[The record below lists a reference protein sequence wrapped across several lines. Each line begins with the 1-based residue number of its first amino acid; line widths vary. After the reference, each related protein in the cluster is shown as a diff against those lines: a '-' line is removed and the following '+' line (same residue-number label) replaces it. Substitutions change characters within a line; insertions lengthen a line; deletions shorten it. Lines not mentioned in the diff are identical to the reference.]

1 MNKLLEN
8 INSLEQVKQIENNI
22 DDYSPIYLSGLTDG
36 FKPHLVLALFEKF
49 KESLVIIAENE
60 KKAEIYLDSIN
71 GIIENK
77 AYLFPSLDINFYN
90 IKSIDN
96 RKLSQRMEV
105 LTKLAKGE
113 NFIVITTLKAMTN
126 KLTTLDR
133 FNKSFVKIKDED
145 IIDVNNFIENLI
157 NLNYTANSL
166 VENKGDFAK
175 RGSII
180 DFWPVSYDNPVRIE
194 LFDDEVDSIRL
205 FDKDSQR
212 TIEKISESE
221 ISPVTELIYSKDDY
235 DKVIKN
241 INREIMSL
249 DNDSKEINRQKLI
262 DKYKQITAF
271 IEESMFVSNIDLV
284 NPYRKDDYSSFLDYI
299 PKSGLIFFDDVA
311 RVIEDYDNFYE
322 NFLEDLSLQMENNE
336 VFKSFEEARI
346 SIDNIYEQIDKFRI
360 INLTSILKKSK
371 LFNPRKIIEIK
382 TIESENFNRRVDYF
396 IDRTIELANSD
407 KNVLILEGNEKTAFQ
422 LIDAY
427 LEKDFT
433 QVSKIGIGESFEK
446 IPIQIANAT
455 SSSGYYIYDLDFY
468 VFTHKEIYGS
478 ERKARKKKSKN
489 KTSSRDIINYSDL
502 DIGDYVVHE
511 NSGIGIYKGLEKI
524 EVNNIEKDFIVIE
537 YRGTDK
543 LFVPVDQMNLISK
556 YIGSRGESPKLS
568 SLGTQTWQKAKARAK
583 KAVDEIADDLVE
595 LYAKRS
601 KIKGHAFS
609 KDTTW
614 QNEFEN
620 SFPYEETYSQ
630 IRSIEEIKNDMESDK
645 PMDRLLCGDV
655 GFGKTEVAIRA
666 AFKAIM
672 DGYQVAFLVPTT
684 ILANQHYETIK
695 RRFDKFPVNVQVISR
710 FNPGSKNKL
719 IIKDLKAGKVDL
731 IIGTHRLLS
740 KDVGYKNLGLLIID
754 EEQRFGVKH
763 KEKLKELKS
772 SLDVLTLSATPIP
785 RTLQMSL
792 SGIRDLSTLDEAPE
806 ERMPVNTYVLEYD
819 NGIIKQAIERE
830 LNRNGQVYFVYNRVN
845 DIEKLYNHLIELVP
859 DANIAIIHGR
869 ISPKQIE
876 KTMLEFIDGEIDILL
891 STTII
896 ETGMDIS
903 NVNTIIIYDS
913 DMMGLGQ
920 LYQLKGRIGRG
931 NRSSYAYFTYRT
943 GKILSE
949 ISEKRLKSIRDFS
962 DFGSGYKIA
971 MKDLELR
978 GAGNLLGESQSG
990 HVEAIGYDLYV
1001 KFLQEAVE
1009 KASGKEVEVKDKS
1022 DVYIDIKV
1030 DGYIPNFYI
1039 EDQAQKIEIYNRIAR
1054 IQNQEDYDELV
1065 ADLIDVYGDIP
1076 IMVDNL
1082 MYISLIKSMAD
1093 ELLFSEIREKSGNV
1107 NIYFE
1112 NKDAF
1117 SFEELAEINQSF
1129 ERDMSLDLSTNPAFK
1144 IPVSRNKLLDT
1155 YELLKTIEKVRS
1167 KNEK

>member
-49 KESLVIIAENE
+49 EESIVIIAENE
-60 KKAEIYLDSIN
+60 KRAEIYYDSIN
-71 GIIENK
+71 GIRENQ

-96 RKLSQRMEV
+96 KKLSQRMEV
-105 LTKLAKGE
+105 LTKLAKRDK
-113 NFIVITTLKAMTN
+113 FIVITTLKAITN
-126 KLTTLDR
+126 KLTTLDK
-133 FNKSFVKIKDED
+133 FNMSFVKIKDED

-212 TIEKISESE
+212 TIEKISEAE

-249 DNDSKEINRQKLI
+249 NNYSNEINRQKLI
-262 DKYKQITAF
+262 DKYKQIIAF

-284 NPYRKDDYSSFLDYI
+284 NSYRKDDYSSFLDYI
-299 PKSGLIFFDDVA
+299 PKSCLIFFDDVA

-336 VFKSFEEARI
+336 VFKSFEHARI
-346 SIDNIYEQIDKFRI
+346 LIDDIYEQIDKFRI

-371 LFNPRKIIEIK
+371 FFNPRKIIELK

-396 IDRTIELANSD
+396 IDRTIELANSG
-407 KNVLILEGNEKTAFQ
+407 KKVLILEGNEKTASQ
-422 LIDAY
+422 LMDAY
-427 LEKDFT
+427 LEKDYT
-433 QVSKIGIGESFEK
+433 QVSKVDIGESFEK

-455 SSSGYYIYDLDFY
+455 SRSGYYIDDLDFY

-502 DIGDYVVHE
+502 EIGDYVVHE
-511 NSGIGIYKGLEKI
+511 NNGIGIYKGLEKI

-630 IRSIEEIKNDMESDK
+630 IRSIEEIKKDMESDK

-695 RRFDKFPVNVQVISR
+695 KRFDKFPVNVQVISR
-710 FNPGSKNKL
+710 FNPASKNKL
-719 IIKDLKAGKVDL
+719 IIKELKAGKVDL

-1009 KASGKEVEVKDKS
+1009 KASGKEVEIKDKS

-1030 DGYIPNFYI
+1030 DGYIPNYYI

-1076 IMVDNL
+1076 LMVDNL
-1082 MYISLIKSMAD
+1082 MYISLIKSLAD